1 MSRILVVDDE
11 TAIRWTLRDLLE
23 SSGHEVVEACD
34 GQDGLEKALAE
45 PFDLVLSDISMPRL
59 SGIELFK
66 RLETA
71 CPHIHRVL
79 LTAHSLEE
87 YIDLLVGNNLS
98 CVLTKSVPFPVDEL
112 LSTVDALLT
121 RQIFGI
127 ERHLPEVTSRSK
139 MTIRN
144 HHEMVVACESLSEAA
159 TSRRRH
165 HLLTVL
171 NEMVTNAIY
180 YGAMNLP
187 GDRKE
192 TWTHDFEIPAEQAVE
207 IELAEGCGRKV
218 ISILDHGG
226 RLERKTVLH
235 WLHRQMTQDEN
246 GLPLGIFDNHGRGF
260 FISRTFSDRLSI
272 SIERGKRCEITLV
285 LYDQAPPLGEK
296 PLVILEI

>member
-11 TAIRWTLRDLLE
+11 PAIRWTLRDLLT
-23 SSGHEVVEACD
+23 SCGHEVVEAED
-34 GQDGLEKALAE
+34 GQEGLEKALAE

-59 SGIELFK
+59 SGIELLK
-66 RLETA
+66 RLEVA
-71 CPHIHRVL
+71 RPRMHRVL
-79 LTAHSLEE
+79 LTAHTLDE

-98 CVLTKSVPFPVDEL
+98 CVLTKSVPFPVDEV

-127 ERHLPEVTSRSK
+127 ERHLSEILFRSK
-139 MTIRN
+139 MTVRN
-144 HHEMVVACESLSEAA
+144 HQEMVNACDSLSEVA
-159 TSRRRH
+159 TNRRRH

-187 GDRKE
+187 GDQKE
-192 TWTHDFEIPAEQAVE
+192 TWHHDFQIPQEQAVE
-207 IELAEGCGRKV
+207 IELAEGPDRKV

-235 WLHRQMTQDEN
+235 WLHRQMSQDQN

-272 SIERGKRCEITLV
+272 SIERGKRCEITMV
-285 LYDQAPPLGEK
+285 LYNEAPPLGEK

>member
-11 TAIRWTLRDLLE
+11 SAIRWTLRDLLA
-23 SSGHEVVEACD
+23 SCGHEVVEAFD

-59 SGIELFK
+59 SGIELLK

-71 CPHIHRVL
+71 CPLAHRVL

-127 ERHLPEVTSRSK
+127 ERHLSEVLSRSK
-139 MTIRN
+139 MTIQN
-144 HHEMVVACESLSEAA
+144 HQEMVHACDSLSEVAS
-159 TSRRRH
+159 SRRRH

-187 GDRKE
+187 GDQKE
-192 TWTHDFEIPAEQAVE
+192 TWHHDFQIPLEMAVE
-207 IELAEGCGRKV
+207 VELAEGPDRKV

-235 WLHRQMTQDEN
+235 WLHRQMSQDQN

-272 SIERGKRCEITLV
+272 SIERGKRCEITMV
-285 LYDQAPPLGEK
+285 LYNDSPPLGEK

>member
-11 TAIRWTLRDLLE
+11 SAIRWTLRDLLA
-23 SSGHEVVEACD
+23 SCGHEVVEAFD

-45 PFDLVLSDISMPRL
+45 PFDLVVSDISMPRL
-59 SGIELFK
+59 SGIELLK
-66 RLETA
+66 QLETA
-71 CPHIHRVL
+71 CPLTHRVL

-127 ERHLPEVTSRSK
+127 ERHLSEVLSRSK
-139 MTIRN
+139 MTIQN
-144 HHEMVVACESLSEAA
+144 HHEMVHACDSLSEVAS
-159 TSRRRH
+159 SRRRH

-187 GDRKE
+187 GDQKE
-192 TWTHDFEIPAEQAVE
+192 TWHHDFQIPLEMAVE
-207 IELAEGCGRKV
+207 VELAEGPDRKV

-235 WLHRQMTQDEN
+235 WLHRQMSQDQN

-272 SIERGKRCEITLV
+272 SIERGKRCEITMV
-285 LYDQAPPLGEK
+285 LYNDSPPLGEK